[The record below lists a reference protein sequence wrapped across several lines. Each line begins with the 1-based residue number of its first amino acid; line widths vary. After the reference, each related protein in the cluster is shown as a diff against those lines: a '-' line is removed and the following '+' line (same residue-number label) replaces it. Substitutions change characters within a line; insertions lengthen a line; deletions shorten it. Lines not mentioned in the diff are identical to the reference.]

1 LNHSIAAHNQ
11 SSRAGPVL
19 GQAILAATLYVAT
32 LATLLH
38 EVAAAAGYLVS

>member
-1 LNHSIAAHNQ
+1 MKTPLTTHGWQ
-11 SSRAGPVL
+11 VPVL